1 MPPGTIDNLNFEV
14 LLDDSKFVKKVKDD
28 IDLAEKLNTT
38 LSTAL
43 KITGAIPDAKKIF
56 DDNEAKKI
64 RDIASAV
71 KDLKGDLKGIEDG
84 VTVVKDEV
92 DKTAPAVDNANKSLG
107 NTSDLMR
114 TIAQLT
120 GVAFS
125 VATIRRFA
133 TELIETTGA
142 FEVQKMALTSMLQ
155 DADKADEIFNTLRK
169 NALESPYT
177 FQDLAKF
184 AKQLT
189 AFNIPADQLVETE
202 KRLADV
208 AAGLGVDVG
217 RIILAYGQV
226 KAAGVLKG
234 TELRQFT
241 EAGVP
246 VLEQLAKQIEEVEGR
261 TISLSEVFQRVTKK
275 EISFEMV
282 EEAFR
287 RMTSEGGKFYN
298 MQDVLVQTLQ
308 GKIGKLRDV
317 WQQALYDMGTNNE
330 KLLKG
335 AVDAVTNLVSHL
347 EDVGKIIPEI
357 VAAFGAFKTIQ
368 IILDGVKAKTL
379 EAFLANHKLL
389 SSLKAIGDWIAKNPY
404 ALLGAIIAGLVVGI
418 VNAVKKTQELKN
430 QATAFIRETDKEIGN
445 EIDKLDLLDAKLRLA
460 KKGTQEWNDAKK
472 EVVSTYGK
480 YFSGL
485 DAEIEK
491 VGSLAT
497 TYDNLKTSIEQATR
511 ERSYLEFKK
520 QEEDW
525 VSGINEKN
533 LAKLSEKVY
542 GKYSPAQA
550 YTIMTA
556 VRDALKNGGSIAD
569 VESFA
574 GGSVS
579 GIIGGNKSVRKL
591 IEEVLQTASQGRNKM
606 LYDLRQAV
614 AALGLRGTE
623 LDPDFI
629 GPLMP
634 SPSTTTPKPKN
645 WGDANAADRAAK
657 ERISDLQREVTIL
670 ERYLNIRKELE
681 REFFG
686 GDTTAAS
693 DWMGKVT
700 GKESGYFSGLE
711 TSIGKAV
718 TELRTL
724 GDAGNDAADAI
735 EGRLGTDAL
744 SVAKKQ
750 LQDNKKAAEEYER
763 AEKKISEYLSKNFGT
778 EGEKTAAKISK
789 LLADLA
795 TANAKADNTVKNLT
809 DTLDKEKEA
818 VVKKYLE
825 TIKDNGLSEEEQKK
839 LADAYWK
846 EYRTER
852 IKEIKAQAQQEKD
865 YNNRNTREAI
875 RGQAK
880 ALFNQQMFGYDL
892 SHWSDKTLSQILEI
906 EDALKNLE
914 IPQDVR
920 EELEGNKDAL
930 EALKKELKA
939 LAESA
944 LQKTVTPEKW
954 KKVAEM
960 TKDVSS
966 NVASLSDS
974 LEGLGDAMNDSGI
987 KGFASA
993 LKTAASYSNTISDAF
1008 TGLMQAS
1015 ANGAEWGGVWGFI
1028 IAFGTQFLSTIIDLT
1043 AKSQQEAAALRD
1055 RYKEV
1060 GDAIKEAYH
1069 NSQIEN
1075 FADALERAGDSLFGD
1090 NALARVA
1097 RATRELQ
1104 SLREQIAA
1112 MSSIAGF
1119 TTISQNGVNYGSIS
1133 LEAAARQSGM
1143 ALYDEN
1149 NNYNA
1154 KLLNWIKDQ
1163 GWDLTEEEL
1172 DWLNRQIELST
1183 NYAKALESIEDA
1195 LGSLVNNVA
1204 SDAADKLVDQWIEA
1218 GNAALDYADILDDV
1232 AKSYAKM
1239 LIQST
1244 IMENFLDPITD
1255 DLKAAFIGGRYEDAM
1270 SILAGAMQN
1279 IQNSA
1284 PVFENILKAFDPYF
1298 KAAEGSDDSSSVGK
1312 GIKSITE
1319 ETASLLASYLNAIR
1333 ADVSYMRSMAESGW
1347 LNVENIA
1354 RAITPNLADYVQ
1366 QIAANTYNTAE
1377 NTATILSE
1385 LQSVIGAPGATSPM
1399 VLRVEMA

>member
-1 MPPGTIDNLNFEV
+1 MPSGTIDNLNFEV

-84 VTVVKDEV
+84 VKVVNDEV
-92 DKTAPAVDNANKSLG
+92 DKTAPSVDNANKSLG

-155 DADKADEIFNTLRK
+155 DADKADEIFNNLRK

-347 EDVGKIIPEI
+347 EDLGKIIPEI
-357 VAAFGAFKTIQ
+357 VAAFGAFKTVQ
-368 IILDGVKAKTL
+368 IILAAVNAETF
-379 EAFLANHKLL
+379 AAVAANSKLL
-389 SSLKAIGDWIAKNPY
+389 SSLKAIGAWIAKNPY
-404 ALLGAIIAGLVVGI
+404 ALIAAALAAIVVKSVQTI
-418 VNAVKKTQELKN
+418 NEINELNNRVKTFAADT
-430 QATAFIRETDKEIGN
+430 ATAVDE
-445 EIDKLDLLDAKLRLA
+445 EIDKLNKLDAKLVLA
-460 KKGTQEWNDAKK
+460 EQGTDEWNNAKR
-472 EVVSTYGK
+472 EAIDTYGK
-480 YFSGL
+480 YFDGL
-485 DAEIEK
+485 DAEIDRVGHLGEAYDTLTAAVEK
-491 VGSLAT
+491 SV
-497 TYDNLKTSIEQATR
+497 K

-520 QEEDW
+520 QEED
-525 VSGINEKN
+525 SLNELIEGMMGDLKKG
-533 LAKLSEKVY
+533 LAKNFT
-542 GKYSPAQA
+542 GAQA
-550 YTIMTA
+550 YYIMQSLRKTLKSGGDIGDFK
-556 VRDALKNGGSIAD
+556 RDALYNDPEVIKMIQDARYGFLGHKTVEAVIASILANNRGGRHNIENNLKELADLLQIDPSAIA
-569 VESFA
+569 A
-574 GGSVS
+574 P
-579 GIIGGNKSVRKL
+579 
-591 IEEVLQTASQGRNKM
+591 T
-606 LYDLRQAV
+606 
-614 AALGLRGTE
+614 TTT
-623 LDPDFI
+623 
-629 GPLMP
+629 
-634 SPSTTTPKPKN
+634 TTTPTTTT
-645 WGDANAADRAAK
+645 WGNANKVERDNNKRIADLK
-657 ERISDLQREVTIL
+657 REAGIL

-681 REFFG
+681 RDFFG
-686 GDTTAAS
+686 GDTAAAS
-693 DWMGKVT
+693 DWMGGVVK
-700 GKESGYFSGLE
+700 GKDASYFSGLE
-711 TSIGKAV
+711 TSIQGAV

-744 SVAKKQ
+744 SVAKKE
-750 LQDNKKAAEEYER
+750 LQANKKAAEEYER

-795 TANAKADNTVKNLT
+795 SANAKADNTVKNLT

-839 LADAYWK
+839 LADAYWE
-846 EYRTER
+846 EYRTNR

-865 YNNRNTREAI
+865 YNNRNTREKI
-875 RGQAK
+875 RGLAK
-880 ALFNQQMFGYDL
+880 NIFNEQMEGFDL
-892 SHWSDKTLSQILEI
+892 TNWGDKSLSQINAI
-906 EDALKNLE
+906 RDALSKM
-914 IPQDVR
+914 DVPEDIR
-920 EELEGNKDAL
+920 KELEGDSKLLQMLID
-930 EALKKELKA
+930 ELKT
-939 LAESA
+939 LA
-944 LQKTVTPEKW
+944 QGKIDKTVDPERW
-954 KKVAEM
+954 KKIG
-960 TKDVSS
+960 K
-966 NVASLSDS
+966 
-974 LEGLGDAMNDSGI
+974 
-987 KGFASA
+987 
-993 LKTAASYSNTISDAF
+993 
-1008 TGLMQAS
+1008 QAKY
-1015 ANGAEWGGVWGFI
+1015 
-1028 IAFGTQFLSTIIDLT
+1028 IAQQFLSVSNSLKEYGEATGNRGLVQAADAVGRIAQNMKAAEEGAKAWGGWWGAIIGGVTDLIT
-1043 AKSQQEAAALRD
+1043 QLVDGFTEAETKAAQLRD
-1055 RYKEV
+1055 NLREV
-1060 GDAIKEAYH
+1060 IRDAGMEDFKNEL
-1069 NSQIEN
+1069 
-1075 FADALERAGDSLFGD
+1075 ADVGKSLFGD
-1090 NALARVA
+1090 DALARIHQAVKDIK
-1097 RATRELQ
+1097 ELEDINKPLTNHYPNPDGRMPGYYTNP
-1104 SLREQIAA
+1104 SRFIT
-1112 MSSIAGF
+1112 AGNH
-1119 TTISQNGVNYGSIS
+1119 T
-1133 LEAAARQSGM
+1133 M
-1143 ALYDEN
+1143 
-1149 NNYNA
+1149 
-1154 KLLNWIKDQ
+1154 
-1163 GWDLTEEEL
+1163 
-1172 DWLNRQIELST
+1172 ELSW
-1183 NYAKALESIEDA
+1183 YAHQVGGALFDANGNLDASTLRDIITAYTDLDSESKQWLLDA
-1195 LGSLVNNVA
+1195 IDYSEKYQLALDEIANVTA
-1204 SDAADKLVDQWIEA
+1204 SIVDDLAGDAADAIVDQWIEA

-1232 AKSYAKM
+1232 AKRYAKM
-1239 LIQST
+1239 LIQSE
-1244 IMENFLDPITD
+1244 IQKNILDPITE
-1255 DLKAAFIGGRYEDAM
+1255 DLMTALKEDRYGDAM
-1270 SILAGAMQN
+1270 ALVAGAMQKV
-1279 IQNSA
+1279 QDSA